1 MADNEFGFIGL
12 GNMGQPMARNIH
24 QAGHELVVHD
34 IAGTADRA
42 PDGTKPAQSNP
53 ELVRRCSVVALSLP
67 SLEANQ
73 AVINEIVEVANK
85 GSIIVDTC
93 TIGPAAAAE
102 NAKKLAAVGIQ
113 YVDAPV
119 SGLKARAEEGSLA
132 SMVAGDPDAIERAR
146 PLIDGYSRAI
156 FVVGTEAGQGQR
168 MKVVNNAI
176 YLSSLVTV
184 SEALSFGENGGLDL
198 EKMLEVINSSS
209 GQSLTTREVF
219 PTYMLTDPAGFSG
232 ADAHILRKDLSLFVE
247 GAKNEGTPGA
257 AITTAY
263 ETTVAFAEE
272 DPKQD
277 KAEIYKFIRDRHS

>member
-1 MADNEFGFIGL
+1 MSDEKFGFIGL

-24 QAGHELVVHD
+24 QSGHELLVHD

-42 PDGTKPAQSNP
+42 PKGAKTAQSNS
-53 ELVRRCSVVALSLP
+53 EVARRSNVIALSLP

-73 AVINEIVEVANK
+73 AVIAEVAEAGNQ
-85 GSIIVDTC
+85 GSIVVDTC
-93 TIGPAAAAE
+93 TIGPNAAAA
-102 NAKKLAAVGIQ
+102 NADRLAAAGIQ

-132 SMVAGDPDAIERAR
+132 SMVAGDSEAIERAR
-146 PLIDGYSRAI
+146 PLIEGYSRAV

-198 EKMLEVINSSS
+198 EKMLEVINASS
-209 GQSLTTREVF
+209 GQSLTTGQVF
-219 PTYMLTDPAGFSG
+219 PTYMITDPTGFSG
-232 ADAHILRKDLSLFVE
+232 ADAHILRKDLSLFVD
-247 GAKNEGTPGA
+247 GAKQEGTPSA

-263 ETTVAFAEE
+263 ETTIAFSEE

-277 KAEIYKFIRDRHS
+277 KAEIYKFIRDRLK